1 MGEEH
6 PPAQEERPDDE
17 SDSDTDSIPDL
28 SRESGL
34 RFHLRKRS
42 ELLKNYRAAYR
53 YSAFFLCVHFFFLR
67 VKGRKCRIVWCFYK
81 VCNVSAL
88 GFLQVLVGGG
98 GGGGCNDDVDCSD
111 DLMLRQ

>member
-34 RFHLRKRS
+34 RFHLKKRS
-42 ELLKNYRAAYR
+42 ELLESYRAAYG
-53 YSAFFLCVHFFFLR
+53 YSAFFLCVHFFSLR
-67 VKGRKCRIVWCFYK
+67 MKGRKCRILWCFYK
-81 VCNVSAL
+81 YAMFVQWVFCEFL
-88 GFLQVLVGGG
+88 GWGA
-98 GGGGCNDDVDCSD
+98 GGCNDDVDCSD
-111 DLMLRQ
+111 DLMLWL

>member
-34 RFHLRKRS
+34 RFHLKKRS
-42 ELLKNYRAAYR
+42 ELQESYRAAYGF
-53 YSAFFLCVHFFFLR
+53 SAFFLCVHFFSLGM
-67 VKGRKCRIVWCFYK
+67 KGRKCRVLWCFYK
-81 VCNVSAL
+81 VCSVSAVGFCKFL
-88 GFLQVLVGGG
+88 GGGG
-98 GGGGCNDDVDCSD
+98 GGGGCINDVDCSD
-111 DLMLRQ
+111 DLMLRL